1 MATYYSG
8 PALDTE
14 LDYRRANLRQAA
26 ADHRLIQQAR
36 RAART
41 GRRGAGRDRRAAH

>member
-1 MATYYSG
+1 MSAIYG

-14 LDYRRANLRQAA
+14 LDYRRANLRRQAA
-26 ADHRLIQQAR
+26 NYRLARSAR

-41 GRRGAGRDRRAAH
+41 GRHLGRRTARPAH